1 MNGGFST
8 LPTEVDTGCVQE
20 NFIQIN
26 FEKTFQKLE
35 KFFNRADERIAE
47 ETRWLKE
54 NKIDLVLTDASSLPL
69 KACKALG
76 IPSVLICNF
85 IWHDIYS
92 HFPGSEKWQGLLDAL
107 KEEYAQATLQIL
119 PQCHIV
125 NDIIETTEETGFI
138 ARKGKNIK
146 NQLEQIPGISLR
158 DKTIVFIYLGDMGAQ
173 SVAWENIQSL
183 KDVIFIT
190 RDPLPKNLPNL
201 FVLDEKF
208 MYQDLI
214 ASSDIVFTKAG
225 YSTLATAFAHG
236 KPVLSC
242 AREHFSEFTVMQN
255 YLYQKQVGFIMKSEK
270 FFACDW
276 ADDIRKV
283 KDLSIDGKVPLNGE
297 DAVMKIIDRLLQE

>member
-1 MNGGFST
+1 LNGGYST

-20 NFIQIN
+20 NFIQVN

-35 KFFNRADERIAE
+35 RFFSLNDKRIAA

-54 NKIDLVLTDASSLPL
+54 NEIDLVLTDASSLPL

-76 IPSVLICNF
+76 IPSILICNF

-125 NDIIETTEETGFI
+125 NDIIDRTEEVGFI
-138 ARKGKNIK
+138 ARKGKTIK
-146 NQLEQIPGISLR
+146 SHLEQVFGISFK

-173 SVAWENIQSL
+173 SVAWENIKSL

-201 FVLDEKF
+201 FVLDENF
-208 MYQDLI
+208 LYQDLI

-242 AREHFSEFTVMQN
+242 SREHFSEFTAMQN
-255 YLYQKQVGFIMKSEK
+255 YLHQKQVGFIMASEK

-276 ADDIRKV
+276 EEDIRKV
-283 KDLSIDGKVPLNGE
+283 RNLSIDEKVPLNGE
-297 DAVMKIIDRLLQE
+297 DAVMKIIDRLLHE